1 MPGVKIGEKFIA
13 HNERW
18 LAKTGSCLLISGA
31 AIGTFQGLV
40 VMGFGGVALVTAL
53 WFFWRSR

>member
-1 MPGVKIGEKFIA
+1 MPRAKIRERFIA

-18 LAKTGSCLLISGA
+18 LAQTGSWLLIVGA
-31 AIGTFQGLV
+31 TIGTFQGLV

-53 WFFWRSR
+53 FWRSR